1 MTRFEKMFCAGSS
14 WATLALITAAVAAGP
29 VGARADGILLP
40 WAADVARVLILSPGV
55 AVRPD
60 ETHAALLVSRESY
73 YGRTAFAGRVRTVKQ
88 LRTGSLPNPWECA
101 WLVWNYQ
108 DDQNFYY
115 VALKPAGWEIG
126 KRDPIY
132 PGGQRFLAS
141 GEDEFP
147 LGAWHDFLI
156 VQDKASITI
165 RLNGAMIA
173 AVADSE
179 RPLTGGR
186 LGLYTEDAEV
196 ELGAVTAPFR
206 DDFAGQEPVT
216 GNTDGFVL
224 DNWVTPF
231 LGFGY
236 VAIVDRIK

>member
-1 MTRFEKMFCAGSS
+1 MTRFARMFCARSS
-14 WATLALITAAVAAGP
+14 WATLLLITAAVAAGP
-29 VGARADGILLP
+29 VRADGILLP

-60 ETHAALLVSRESY
+60 ATHAALLVSRESY
-73 YGRTAFAGRVRTVKQ
+73 SGRTAFAGRVRTVKQ

-108 DDQNFYY
+108 DDQHFYY

-126 KRDPIY
+126 KRDPAY

-147 LGAWHDFLI
+147 LGAWDDFLI
-156 VQDKASITI
+156 VQDNALITI
-165 RLNGAMIA
+165 QLNGVVIA

-179 RPLTGGR
+179 RPLTSGR

-196 ELGAVTAPFR
+196 ELGAVTAPFT
-206 DDFAGQEPVT
+206 DDFASQEPVT

-224 DNWVTPF
+224 GNWVTPF
-231 LGFGY
+231 IGYGY
-236 VAIVDRIK
+236 VAIADRRK